1 MNPADLAMSAPL
13 FSSLELGAGKPGSL
27 PGVTSLA
34 GVETEL
40 QKMLID
46 ERMRCEHHK
55 TNYQTLKVEHT
66 RLQDQFTRGQS
77 ELKRLLSE
85 KQNSQEQ
92 MQILLAELRGELLD
106 KTRELEELKLQVL
119 SPQKLELLRSQIQ
132 QELEAPVRDRFTQ
145 LEEEAERYRSEYNRV
160 RYEYTF
166 LKSESDHLKE
176 EHARELDDMRLRLDA
191 EVSRLERDKEDLSA
205 RLLSLDPERDG
216 KRVEALLREKAQLH
230 LRLKGLEAEVAQL
243 RAERDNSGMQAKNVQ
258 RVQLRQLAE
267 SQAAIKALEA
277 EKQSLRMQQ
286 DRLDGE
292 LQLSQE
298 QNTLLTARL
307 HKAEREVS
315 ALTSQLEEM
324 RHSHKLEV
332 ANVRLECVR
341 ARGELETERDALQSK
356 AEGLQSDMDDLKEAL
371 ERIKE
376 QLVEKER
383 EMIRKVQ
390 VAREQ
395 ELHKMAALQEEKL
408 ELENRVTDLEQQRT
422 LQEAAEISQKEQWEE
437 RFRAAQSGEETARKE
452 ALSLKIRIQ
461 QQARQ
466 LEELEKEKT
475 ENGDLRK
482 QNQELTVQL
491 SSLSHSES
499 ELLEANQRL
508 REALERLREDLRS
521 TRCQAERAQLEA
533 ERVLEERR
541 VEWLQEK
548 HQLQER
554 ESQLETKGS
563 QVREK
568 LQRAAL
574 AQKKRKTMSELKEKK
589 LQDKIQLLEAK
600 IEQMEI
606 EKSTENKKVFSEE
619 QLLLQRRLKELHR
632 RHGEFR
638 CLLLGTQLA
647 PGPPDEQH
655 QRQLSSLRRRLEELE
670 TVQQQ
675 QLEELGSPL

>member
-1 MNPADLAMSAPL
+1 MNPDLATSASL
-13 FSSLELGAGKPGSL
+13 FRSLELGTGKPGSL

-66 RLQDQFTRGQS
+66 RLQDEFTRGQS
-77 ELKRLLSE
+77 EVKRLLSE

-145 LEEEAERYRSEYNRV
+145 LEEEAERYRSEFNRV
-160 RYEYTF
+160 RYDYTF
-166 LKSESDHLKE
+166 LKSEFDHLKE

-205 RLLSLDPERDG
+205 RLLSSDPERDG

-267 SQAAIKALEA
+267 SQAAIKVLEA
-277 EKQSLRMQQ
+277 EKQSLRIQQ

-298 QNTLLTARL
+298 QSGLLTARL

-341 ARGELETERDALQSK
+341 ARGELEAERDALQSK
-356 AEGLQSDMDDLKEAL
+356 VEGLQSDMDDLKVAL
-371 ERIKE
+371 ERNKE
-376 QLVEKER
+376 HLAEKER

-390 VAREQ
+390 AAREQ
-395 ELHKMAALQEEKL
+395 ELHKMAAVQEEKL

-422 LQEAAEISQKEQWEE
+422 LQEAAEISQKEQCEE
-437 RFRAAQSGEETARKE
+437 RFRAAQLGEETARKE
-452 ALSLKIRIQ
+452 ASSLKIRIQ

-499 ELLEANQRL
+499 ELLDANRRL
-508 REALERLREDLRS
+508 REALERLREDQRS
-521 TRCQAERAQLEA
+521 ARCQAERAQLEA

-554 ESQLETKGS
+554 EAQLETKGS
-563 QVREK
+563 QAREK

-589 LQDKIQLLEAK
+589 LQDKIQLLEAR

-619 QLLLQRRLKELHR
+619 QLQLQRRLKELHR

-638 CLLLGTQLA
+638 RLLLGTQSA

-670 TVQQQ
+670 TMQQQ
-675 QLEELGSPL
+675 QLEDLGGPL